1 MAISRT
7 GLVTNMLYYA
17 VILSVIAS
25 GSSGGPVV
33 RPVLTKVSETAR
45 FSWEIPPGSLG
56 PGTVYFTVNPAGIGV
71 FILTSSG
78 LLIPYESYG
87 NRLGF
92 QGNRT
97 SRNVT
102 FTMSNIQTSDAG
114 TYTCGAGAVYNV
126 IHNCGQKLVV
136 LGKPTTPGRPVSTT
150 PVYNQQVTL
159 TCNSTSTSVP
169 ADHGLVLTYTWQRD
183 NDSITVNTIGPT
195 YTFTVSSRDSH
206 NYRCRARESQGL
218 ESDWSQMYNM
228 EPQYGPSVSAATNTL
243 NPGAGIPVS
252 RSVET
257 TVDVQY
263 GTSVSVAATNTL
275 GPKVGTAVVT
285 SSSVETTVDVQ
296 SRSPPSQTGFIA
308 EVAGGVLFVV
318 VVVVVV
324 VVVLMKTRC
333 ECACAL
339 QSTGTTDMP
348 NTSRIQDKRDQEPY
362 YQDIGNTYDEIA
374 ERSRPYRLHQLGMYV
389 DADGRDLTYDYIR
402 N

>member
-257 TVDVQY
+257 TVDVQ
-263 GTSVSVAATNTL
+263 
-275 GPKVGTAVVT
+275 
-285 SSSVETTVDVQ
+285 

-362 YQDIGNTYDEIA
+362 YQDIDNTYDEIADRSRPYRLHQLGMYVNAHGRDIGNTYDEIA